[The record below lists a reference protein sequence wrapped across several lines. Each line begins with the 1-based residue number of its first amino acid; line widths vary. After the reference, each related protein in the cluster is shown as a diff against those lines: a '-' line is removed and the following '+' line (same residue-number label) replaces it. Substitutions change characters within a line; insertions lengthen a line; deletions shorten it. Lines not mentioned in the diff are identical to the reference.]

1 MIAPKMLVVYTNWRL
16 HVVPVF
22 PVKIMYLLHPDTE
35 SHLQQKKVF
44 LSD

>member
-1 MIAPKMLVVYTNWRL
+1 MIAPKMPVVYTNWIL

-22 PVKIMYLLHPDTE
+22 PVKIMYLHLDTE
-35 SHLQQKKVF
+35 SHLRQKKVF